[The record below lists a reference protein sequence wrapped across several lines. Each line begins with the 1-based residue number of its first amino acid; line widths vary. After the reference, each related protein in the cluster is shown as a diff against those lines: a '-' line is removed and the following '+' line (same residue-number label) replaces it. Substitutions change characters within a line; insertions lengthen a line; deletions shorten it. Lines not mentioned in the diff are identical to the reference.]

1 MTRLVKLVRLN
12 GLQYNANRDPQAYR
26 RAVGEPFRIE
36 ALLAAD
42 ARCTLRDAGGKI
54 LAEAAVPAGG
64 PFAHALTFA
73 RPGVHLVTLSAAR
86 GADAFD
92 LDLRLDVLAHAWI
105 G

>member
-42 ARCTLRDAGGKI
+42 ARWKI

-64 PFAHALTFA
+64 TFAHALTFD